1 MFSSG
6 DGGGTLKSGRNS
18 KDRRLSL
25 KKVEMLKLPAVTD
38 SMLWDNKSYVIT
50 LRASFFY

>member
-6 DGGGTLKSGRNS
+6 DEGRTLKSERNS
-18 KDRRLSL
+18 EDRRLSL
-25 KKVEMLKLPAVTD
+25 KKVEMLEPPAVTD